1 MASALLL
8 LGFENWYLDAPLELL
23 DQAAAAGIP
32 RILWQFEPLLPPGL
46 PALTHPFV
54 ARRSGPSGRPPAER
68 AGIIDQLAHGY
79 RVSKLVVAARR
90 QSWGSAIFS
99 PHVFKY
105 PIQQSRNVA
114 SFWDRGLFDHIFV
127 SLRPRAAFLS
137 ELQIPST
144 FVPIGYTPTLGRSA
158 EHGDRD
164 IDVLFFGLVSSR
176 RRALLDKIDAALR
189 KAGYALN
196 VIERD
201 CYGDERTAILNR
213 SKIVLNL
220 HKFPWEFAGQR
231 LLMAMSCRA
240 LVVSEWAPDTTPYKH
255 GEHMFT
261 ARLEE
266 LAGNPC
272 HLAQRSKQARGCRR
286 GGLSVRHYGPARRA
300 IIAGGAGCN
309 RAQDHPMMPQ
319 TVKVLILGA
328 QIFAE
333 EVADLVEETPGFE
346 VKGFIENLS
355 PDRCQAHLLGKP
367 VLWVTELGN
376 LEENCHLLCGIGTNR
391 RREYVEQVK
400 LYNLPFATLIH
411 PSARI
416 SQTSNVGTGGI
427 ISVNAVIAAH
437 SSLGVHTIVNR
448 GVLIGH
454 HTQIGDY
461 VTIAPG
467 ANIAGKCVVE
477 DGCYIS
483 MGAVIIDRVRIGA
496 NSVVGAGAVVTK
508 DVPANVQVVGI
519 PARVV
524 KEGVHG
530 R

>member
-1 MASALLL
+1 
-8 LGFENWYLDAPLELL
+8 
-23 DQAAAAGIP
+23 
-32 RILWQFEPLLPPGL
+32 
-46 PALTHPFV
+46 
-54 ARRSGPSGRPPAER
+54 
-68 AGIIDQLAHGY
+68 
-79 RVSKLVVAARR
+79 
-90 QSWGSAIFS
+90 
-99 PHVFKY
+99 
-105 PIQQSRNVA
+105 
-114 SFWDRGLFDHIFV
+114 
-127 SLRPRAAFLS
+127 
-137 ELQIPST
+137 
-144 FVPIGYTPTLGRSA
+144 
-158 EHGDRD
+158 
-164 IDVLFFGLVSSR
+164 
-176 RRALLDKIDAALR
+176 
-189 KAGYALN
+189 
-196 VIERD
+196 
-201 CYGDERTAILNR
+201 
-213 SKIVLNL
+213 
-220 HKFPWEFAGQR
+220 
-231 LLMAMSCRA
+231 
-240 LVVSEWAPDTTPYKH
+240 
-255 GEHMFT
+255 
-261 ARLEE
+261 
-266 LAGNPC
+266 
-272 HLAQRSKQARGCRR
+272 
-286 GGLSVRHYGPARRA
+286 
-300 IIAGGAGCN
+300 
-309 RAQDHPMMPQ
+309 MMPQ
-319 TVKVLILGA
+319 TVKLLILGA

-333 EVADLVEETPGFE
+333 EVADLAEETPGLE
-346 VKGFIENLS
+346 VEGFIENLN
-355 PDRCQAHLLGKP
+355 PDRCHAHLLGKP

-400 LYNLPFATLIH
+400 PYNLPFATLIH

-437 SSLGVHTIVNR
+437 SSLGVHAIVNR

-461 VTIAPG
+461 VTISPG

>member
-1 MASALLL
+1 M
-8 LGFENWYLDAPLELL
+8 
-23 DQAAAAGIP
+23 
-32 RILWQFEPLLPPGL
+32 
-46 PALTHPFV
+46 
-54 ARRSGPSGRPPAER
+54 
-68 AGIIDQLAHGY
+68 
-79 RVSKLVVAARR
+79 
-90 QSWGSAIFS
+90 
-99 PHVFKY
+99 
-105 PIQQSRNVA
+105 IQR
-114 SFWDRGLFDHIFV
+114 
-127 SLRPRAAFLS
+127 
-137 ELQIPST
+137 
-144 FVPIGYTPTLGRSA
+144 
-158 EHGDRD
+158 
-164 IDVLFFGLVSSR
+164 
-176 RRALLDKIDAALR
+176 
-189 KAGYALN
+189 
-196 VIERD
+196 
-201 CYGDERTAILNR
+201 
-213 SKIVLNL
+213 
-220 HKFPWEFAGQR
+220 
-231 LLMAMSCRA
+231 
-240 LVVSEWAPDTTPYKH
+240 
-255 GEHMFT
+255 
-261 ARLEE
+261 
-266 LAGNPC
+266 
-272 HLAQRSKQARGCRR
+272 
-286 GGLSVRHYGPARRA
+286 
-300 IIAGGAGCN
+300 
-309 RAQDHPMMPQ
+309 

-400 LYNLPFATLIH
+400 LYNLPVATLIH
-411 PSARI
+411 PSARV
-416 SQTSNVGTGGI
+416 SQTSKVGTGGI